1 MKDLSTILK
10 QFDIIGTVSEVKPLG
25 NGLIN
30 DTYKVTT
37 QEEDAPDYVL
47 QRINDAIFTDVDLL
61 QRNIEEVTTHIRQQ
75 LEAKGADDIDR
86 KVLTFV
92 KTHDGKTY
100 FKDEDQQYWRIS
112 VFIPR
117 AITQEA
123 VNQRVLTTQARPS
136 ASSRLSSPTSPTASA
151 KPSLI
156 STTWNCAATSSVRQ

>member
-61 QRNIEEVTTHIRQQ
+61 QRNIEEVTTHII
-75 LEAKGADDIDR
+75 L
-86 KVLTFV
+86 
-92 KTHDGKTY
+92 DG
-100 FKDEDQQYWRIS
+100 FR
-112 VFIPR
+112 
-117 AITQEA
+117 
-123 VNQRVLTTQARPS
+123 
-136 ASSRLSSPTSPTASA
+136 
-151 KPSLI
+151 SL
-156 STTWNCAATSSVRQ
+156 